1 MKKTVI
7 ITALIVI
14 VISIGLI
21 IFVRITSQNGIKVND
36 LTQAERGNFEIVVSN
51 SGELVAETSVDIKGP
66 NFVQNMNFRVEPVK
80 ITDLVPEGT
89 FVKKGDYIG
98 SLDRTLLN
106 NSLKD
111 QTDILNKIQ
120 IDIEM
125 KLFDTA
131 VILSALRDDI
141 KNQYYTSAEAAI
153 LVEQSIYEPPSVQRQ
168 SILELD
174 KSQRY
179 LENKKRL
186 YFLRYSQ
193 SSAEIKNLLITYE
206 SQKRIV
212 NDLKEVL
219 ERFTVTAP
227 YDGMV
232 LYKKDR
238 NGIKRKSGSFINPFD
253 PVIATLPDLNTLL
266 SRIYV
271 SEIDVNKIKK
281 GQQVEITVEAFQ
293 GKTFTGSVSSIANIG
308 EQLSNSDSR
317 VFEVMVKI
325 NESDPLL
332 RPSMTTGNKIITKVF
347 NDVIYVPVESV
358 QAGADSIPYVFT
370 EKGTRQIVILGESND
385 KDIIVEQGLDHGT
398 SVWLSTPE
406 KSWKFSLAGDE
417 YISVIRERAKARK
430 LELSNTGLKGIA
442 SSYLH

>member
-14 VISIGLI
+14 VVSIGLI
-21 IFVRITSQNGIKVND
+21 LFVRITSQNGIKVND
-36 LTQAERGNFEIVVSN
+36 LTKAERGNFEIVVSN

-206 SQKRIV
+206 SQKRVV
-212 NDLKEVL
+212 NDLKDVL

-281 GQQVEITVEAFQ
+281 GQLVEITVEAFQ
-293 GKTFTGSVSSIANIG
+293 GKTFTGSVTSIANIG

-317 VFEVMVKI
+317 VFEVLVKI

-370 EKGTRQIVILGESND
+370 AKGTRQIVILGESND

-417 YISVIRERAKARK
+417 YISVIKERAKARK
-430 LELSNTGLKGIA
+430 LELRNMGFKGIA